1 MKKIVFATTNQLK
14 LDMARYVLEPL
25 GFEVIGKKLKK
36 LPEIQADTISEV
48 AIYSSQ
54 YAHRE
59 LKCAILKND
68 SGLVIPAL
76 NGFPSLYSNYVEK
89 TLGEDGILRLMEGID
104 DRKAYFLDVLA
115 YTDEEGNTKTFESKS
130 WGTISKNKEGN
141 MGIGYDFIFIPDG
154 QEHTLACFTDEEKLP
169 LFNCDAY
176 SKLGEWLKEK

>member
-25 GFEVIGKKLKK
+25 GFEVIGQKMKN
-36 LPEIQADTISEV
+36 LPEIQAESIEEV

-54 YAHRE
+54 YAYNE
-59 LKCAILKND
+59 LKCAVLKND

-76 NGFPSLYSNYVEK
+76 NDFPSLYSNYVEK
-89 TLGEDGILRLMEGID
+89 TLGEDGILRLMEGIE
-104 DRKAYFLDVLA
+104 DRRAYFLDVLA

-169 LFNCDAY
+169 LFNRDAY
-176 SKLGEWLKEK
+176 AKLGEWLKEK